1 MLVQRVRPAF
11 STACLLTLLTLV
23 LTSRAD
29 AALFRRSVYAPG
41 QQVRVQGVV
50 TDTKGNPLPDLRVTL
65 EAARTGYSVYPLG
78 KHKREVAT
86 GSAQTTVT
94 GEYGLQF
101 PWNSRF
107 NHFELVVAVP
117 VATPQGEDLHE
128 LFRSDI
134 TRRVRQGSPVAV
146 PIALAD
152 TAFLDTLRQFL
163 GSLRTDEERR
173 TYHQVGRPDRVDRT
187 QQGERVETAWWY
199 FRTGKVYRFRDGRLE
214 KVEDFAPVQPVS

>member
-1 MLVQRVRPAF
+1 V
-11 STACLLTLLTLV
+11 LTLAVAT
-23 LTSRAD
+23 RAD
-29 AALFRRSVYAPG
+29 AALFRRSVYALG

-50 TDTKGNPLPDLRVTL
+50 TDGKGRPLPELRVTL
-65 EAARTGYSVYPLG
+65 EASRTGYSVYPLG
-78 KHKREVAT
+78 RAKREVAT

-101 PWNSRF
+101 PWNPRF

-117 VATPQGEDLHE
+117 VATPQGEDQHE
-128 LFRSDI
+128 LFRGDI

-146 PIALAD
+146 PIALQD

-163 GSLRTDEERR
+163 GSLRTEEERR
-173 TYHQVGRPDRVDRT
+173 TYHQVGRPDRVDRST
-187 QQGERVETAWWY
+187 QGDHFKTAWWY